1 MSMRTHLFSGQG
13 VTRVAVLL
21 GLALAATAAPLG
33 TASAL
38 TVVALDLDALVAGSD
53 LVLHGD
59 VTATQVLDRRAQ
71 GKGIWTEIR
80 LQVREVWKGDAKLAG
95 SVFVWQAMGGTTK
108 DGLTMA
114 IPGMPQFV
122 AGERVVVALERTSQ
136 GWVVTGGPQGKFQ
149 VTQEK
154 NGQWLVRRP
163 VSDVHA
169 VRKDGKSG
177 KLHEVPLREVVRTLP
192 QFKADVRAAVTRAH

>member
-1 MSMRTHLFSGQG
+1 MRTHLILFSRL
-13 VTRVAVLL
+13 VRLATVLSLSFVAS
-21 GLALAATAAPLG
+21 AAPIWP
-33 TASAL
+33 AAAL

-59 VTATQVLDRRAQ
+59 VTATQVLDRRAE
-71 GKGIWTEIR
+71 GRGIWTEIR
-80 LQVREVWKGDAKLAG
+80 LQVREVWKGDPKLAG
-95 SVFVWQAMGGTTK
+95 RTFAWQSMGGTTK

-149 VTQEK
+149 VTQERT
-154 NGQWLVRRP
+154 GQWLVRRP

-169 VRKDGKSG
+169 VRKDGKTG
-177 KLHEVPLREVVRTLP
+177 KLQEVPLREVVRTLP
-192 QFKADVRAAVTRAH
+192 QFKADVRMAVTRAK